1 MATLSGKAEVAI
13 NDITIDPSM
22 LSEVTTMFQEGTRTV
37 TTLGGTFTKP
47 SGSLDSAEATFT
59 LYLPSMDYL
68 KNIFPARYNAPS
80 APQTTGNIIINAD
93 TCSTEV
99 ETPVNIHYTC
109 EANDNNDIHIYA
121 GPVLDL
127 SFEPIIQQMF
137 ISIPVRILAQPDVN
151 GNVGRIGTTSHKRV
165 TTTLRLAQRNQFL
178 ASN

>member
-13 NDITIDPSM
+13 NGVTIDPSM

-68 KNIFPARYNAPS
+68 KNIFPARYNDPS

-121 GPVLDL
+121 GLPVLDL
-127 SFEPIIQQMF
+127 SLTYNPTDV

-151 GNVGRIGTTSHKRV
+151 GNVGRIGTGDLTQESYYDATTS
-165 TTTLRLAQRNQFL
+165 TTQPVP
-178 ASN
+178 S